1 MRIIL
6 FALFL
11 ALAAARAPDTSL
23 ETTPVAYYGANW
35 NRSQVNID
43 VLAKMQMVVLM
54 QEDGHCWATCCP
66 NRFKGQGQ
74 CGWAPGDPDATT
86 YKGCDASCEEH
97 GSQEDVFKRIAASA
111 KAQGLP
117 GPHNVLYMNSVYL
130 WPFDAASALGAAAM
144 VTLTLTLTLKTTLKI
159 TLKTTL
165 KIPLTLTLTPTLT
178 PTLALARILALVLT
192 LTLTIGHR
200 HPRQPARREL

>member
-66 NRFKGQGQ
+66 NRFKGHSQ

-97 GSQEDVFKRIAASA
+97 GSQEDVFKRVAASA

-144 VTLTLTLTLKTTLKI
+144 VTLTLTLTLALLHLHSHFYTLNQ
-159 TLKTTL
+159 
-165 KIPLTLTLTPTLT
+165 
-178 PTLALARILALVLT
+178 RS
-192 LTLTIGHR
+192 H
-200 HPRQPARREL
+200 